1 MPAEPTQYFHSPSL
15 DWQVVDVR
23 GTPMQEARVMTGEEG
38 IYSAF
43 YRLPKGTEIRPHLHV
58 NWVQV
63 MVLQGRMEVSDK
75 AGGVTVVGAG
85 GCYVAPKGARH
96 SERAVEDTLVL
107 VTSPDP

>member
-1 MPAEPTQYFHSPSL
+1 MAAQSTRYFDQCSL

-23 GTPMQEARVMTGEEG
+23 GTPMQEARVMTGEQG

-43 YRLPKGTEIRPHLHV
+43 YRLPKDTEIRRHLHV

-63 MVLQGRMEVSDK
+63 MVLEGRMEVSEK
-75 AGGVTVVGAG
+75 ESVTVVGAG
-85 GCYVAPKGARH
+85 GCYVVPGGGRH
-96 SERAVEDTLVL
+96 VERALDDAMVL